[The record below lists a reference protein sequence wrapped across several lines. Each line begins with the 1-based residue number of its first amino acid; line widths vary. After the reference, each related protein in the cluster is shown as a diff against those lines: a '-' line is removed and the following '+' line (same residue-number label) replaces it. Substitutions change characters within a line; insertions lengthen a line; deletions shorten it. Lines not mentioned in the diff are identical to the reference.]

1 MAAGVASRPGRVGW
15 AWWPLAVYLTTAK
28 GFTFTVRASFVAF
41 LGVLGLAGLS
51 LQALV
56 LYSQDGLTP
65 TSIDSLDLAQFV
77 SLVVLGVVIHEAG
90 HVVGYLMAG
99 VHWTGV
105 TLRLGASVHREGHL
119 SDSQQIMVSA
129 LGPIPQVLF
138 GGALMAVAP
147 IGSMPWL
154 GGIYSL
160 LNGAA
165 NLLMPLTSSMDS
177 TKIYRHSGRILV
189 RLLRP
194 QQKGVR

>member
-1 MAAGVASRPGRVGW
+1 
-15 AWWPLAVYLTTAK
+15 
-28 GFTFTVRASFVAF
+28 
-41 LGVLGLAGLS
+41 
-51 LQALV
+51 
-56 LYSQDGLTP
+56 
-65 TSIDSLDLAQFV
+65 
-77 SLVVLGVVIHEAG
+77 
-90 HVVGYLMAG
+90 
-99 VHWTGV
+99 
-105 TLRLGASVHREGHL
+105 
-119 SDSQQIMVSA
+119 
-129 LGPIPQVLF
+129 
-138 GGALMAVAP
+138 MAVAP